1 MKEKIEKLAK
11 GHSLTF
17 DEAKSAMQMI
27 LENRVSHA
35 QAAAYLTALH
45 IKGESI
51 EEITGSILS
60 VKEHAETIDYRH
72 ESLELV
78 STGWDMSNSF
88 TISIGAAIVAAAGDC
103 KVARYGNRSPISKCG
118 LADVI
123 EALGININCSSE
135 ESINMLD
142 KLGFC
147 FLYAPKYH
155 SSMKYM
161 VPVRVEIGIR
171 TIFDILGPLANPIF
185 SDIQLVGVYDDEF
198 LKPMAQ
204 VLINIGV
211 KRGMSVHGLDGVD
224 EISASAPTKVCELT
238 DGRIKSYTIK
248 PEDFGFVS
256 CSANELR
263 PNGPK
268 ECARLIREVFCGK
281 EKGGRYNA
289 VCMNGGAAL
298 YLQDKA
304 GSLAEGVALA
314 KDIIDSGKAFRKL
327 DEIVEMSGQ
336 TSGA

>member
-1 MKEKIEKLAK
+1 
-11 GHSLTF
+11 
-17 DEAKSAMQMI
+17 
-27 LENRVSHA
+27 
-35 QAAAYLTALH
+35 
-45 IKGESI
+45 
-51 EEITGSILS
+51 
-60 VKEHAETIDYRH
+60 
-72 ESLELV
+72 
-78 STGWDMSNSF
+78 
-88 TISIGAAIVAAAGDC
+88 
-103 KVARYGNRSPISKCG
+103 
-118 LADVI
+118 
-123 EALGININCSSE
+123 
-135 ESINMLD
+135 
-142 KLGFC
+142 
-147 FLYAPKYH
+147 
-155 SSMKYM
+155 
-161 VPVRVEIGIR
+161 
-171 TIFDILGPLANPIF
+171 
-185 SDIQLVGVYDDEF
+185 
-198 LKPMAQ
+198 MAQ

-263 PNGPK
+263 PNGPE

-314 KDIIDSGKAFRKL
+314 KDIIDSGKACRKL